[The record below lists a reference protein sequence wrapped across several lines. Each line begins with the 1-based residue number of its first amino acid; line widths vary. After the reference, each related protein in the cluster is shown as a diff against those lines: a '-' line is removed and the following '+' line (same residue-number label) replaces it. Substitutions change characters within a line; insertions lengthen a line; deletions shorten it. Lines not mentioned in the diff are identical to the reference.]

1 MIKIVDRLN
10 MVVSGKSDV
19 VLIMFRR
26 ERLKL
31 VDRLLLLLFVR
42 FFFYL
47 GLKVIRVLEIRE
59 LILE

>member
-10 MVVSGKSDV
+10 MVVGGKSDV

-42 FFFYL
+42 FFFLFRFEGY
-47 GLKVIRVLEIRE
+47 
-59 LILE
+59 

>member
-42 FFFYL
+42 FFFLFRFEGY
-47 GLKVIRVLEIRE
+47 
-59 LILE
+59 